1 MLTQLK
7 LKNFKAWR
15 KVDFSLGKVTG
26 LFGTNSS
33 GKSSLIQFLLM
44 LKQTKN
50 SPDRSIV
57 LEFGGPGEELVNL
70 GSFSDIAHGHE
81 SDSEISW
88 QLTWEL
94 KDPLTIYDATKSRRQ
109 KLASGTQISTRTKVF
124 QEGKSIITDE
134 LVYEFSGF
142 SFELVRKK
150 EGGNEF
156 SLIANSPEGKDFKFI
171 RNQQRVWAL
180 PGPLKTYLFPDQA
193 KTYYQNAGLLSS
205 LEAAYETF
213 IDSIYYLGPLREPP
227 RREYTWSGSSPHDV
241 GQRGERAIPA
251 MLAASERRE
260 TRNLQHR
267 GRYQPFEVIIA
278 YWLKELGLIHSF
290 RVEEIGSG
298 SNLYKAVVK
307 RDASSPEVLLTDVGF
322 GVSQVLPALVLM
334 YYVPEGSTII
344 MEQPEIHLHPSVQ
357 SGLADVIIR
366 VATHRK
372 IQVLV
377 ESHSEHLLR
386 RFQRRVAE
394 DKKLNSAIRLF
405 FCSGINGMSE
415 LNKLDINIFGEIT
428 NWPDNFFGDEMT
440 EIAETQKAILRNQ
453 INAAES

>member
-94 KDPLTIYDATKSRRQ
+94 KDLLTIYDATKSRRQ
-109 KLASGTQISTRTKVF
+109 KLASGTQISTCTKVF

-134 LVYEFSGF
+134 LSYEFSDF
-142 SFELVRKK
+142 SFRLARKK
-150 EGGNEF
+150 AGSNEF
-156 SLIANSPEGKDFKFI
+156 SLKANSPAEVDFKFI
-171 RNQQRVWAL
+171 RNQQRPWPL

-193 KTYYQNAGLLSS
+193 KTFYQNAGLLSS
-205 LEAAYETF
+205 LETAYETF

-227 RREYTWSGSSPHDV
+227 RREYTWSGASSHDV
-241 GQRGERAIPA
+241 GQRGERAIA
-251 MLAASERRE
+251 AILAASARGE
-260 TRNLQHR
+260 TRNLRYR
-267 GRYQPFEVIIA
+267 GRKQPFEKIIA
-278 YWLKELGLIHSF
+278 NWLKKLELIHSF

-357 SGLADVIIR
+357 SGLADVILS

-372 IQVLV
+372 IQVIV

-386 RFQRRVAE
+386 RFQRGVAE
-394 DKKLNSAIRLF
+394 GKMSHDDMRLY
-405 FCSGINGMSE
+405 FCSSKNGRSRLKE
-415 LNKLDINIFGEIT
+415 LNIDMFGEIT
-428 NWPDNFFGDEMT
+428 NWPDRFFGDEMT
-440 EIAETQKAILRNQ
+440 EIAETRKAILRNQ
-453 INAAES
+453 INAAKS